1 MVGIIGSVC
10 SRMLDV
16 VTVGETMVA
25 FEAQDYG
32 PLRENHAFKKWVGG
46 AEDNVIIG
54 LARLGFRCGWFS
66 RLGDDEFGKEIFRV
80 IRGEGVD
87 VSRVIFDPKAPTGV
101 FFVERHAEGD
111 FKCYYYRNFSA
122 ATLIAPEDV
131 NQDYIK
137 QARIVYL
144 GGIVPII
151 SNSAREA
158 TEKIFQIATANEQT
172 IVFDPNLRL
181 KVCDIATSRS
191 ILIPMMQQSSYILPG
206 EEELRLLMDCA
217 DLPSA
222 IQKAQSLGIKNLI
235 IKRGAN
241 GATLAA
247 GHKEPTNVP
256 AFRLN
261 NPVSSM
267 GAGDAFVA
275 GFVAGLLK
283 GQPLEE
289 CVRWGNAIGAFCL
302 MGEGP
307 YQTLPSPEE
316 LEAFLAGKA
325 DIIR

>member
-1 MVGIIGSVC
+1 
-10 SRMLDV
+10 MLDV

-25 FEAQDYG
+25 FEAQEYG
-32 PLRENHAFKKWVGG
+32 PLRENHSFKKWVGG
-46 AEDNVIIG
+46 AEDNVVIG

-80 IRGEGVD
+80 LRGEGVD

-131 NQDYIK
+131 DQDYIT

-158 TEKIFQIATANEQT
+158 TEKIFWIARANTQT
-172 IVFDPNLRL
+172 IAFDPNLRL
-181 KVCDIATSRS
+181 KMCDIATSRS
-191 ILIPMMQQSSYILPG
+191 ILIPMMQQSSYVLPG
-206 EEELRLLMDCA
+206 EEELLLLMDCD
-217 DLPSA
+217 DLTSA
-222 IQKAQSLGIKNLI
+222 IEKARSLGIDNLI
-235 IKRGAN
+235 IKRGAS

-247 GHKEPTNVP
+247 KRKQPRNIP
-256 AFRLN
+256 AFPLN

-275 GFVAGLLK
+275 GFLAGLLK
-283 GQPLEE
+283 EQALEE
-289 CVRWGNAIGAFCL
+289 CVRWANAIGAFCL

-307 YQTLPSPEE
+307 YQTLPSFQE
-316 LEAFLAGKA
+316 LTAFLAGKA

>member
-1 MVGIIGSVC
+1 
-10 SRMLDV
+10 MLDV

-32 PLRENHAFKKWVGG
+32 PLRENDVFTKWVGG

-87 VSRVIFDPKAPTGV
+87 VSRVIFDSKAPTGV

-122 ATLIAPEDV
+122 ATRIAPQDV
-131 NQDYIK
+131 DQDYIK
-137 QARIVYL
+137 QAKIVYL

-151 SNSAREA
+151 SDSAREA
-158 TEKIFQIATANEQT
+158 TEKIFRIAGANKQT

-191 ILIPMMQQSSYILPG
+191 ILIPMMQQSSYVLPG
-206 EEELRLLMDCA
+206 EEELRLLMDCE

-222 IQKAQSLGIKNLI
+222 VQKAHSLGIKILI
-235 IKRGAN
+235 IKRGAK

-247 GHKEPTNVP
+247 KHKDPTDVP
-256 AFRLN
+256 AFPLK

-283 GQPLEE
+283 GQSLEQ

-307 YQTLPSPEE
+307 YQTLPSLEE